1 MTLSSVASRICV
13 ATGIYILVAAMSP
26 AALAATTERQAS
38 TQIEQQ
44 RALFRSVF
52 ESVERGDWSAVDD
65 LSALDRLMLEQY
77 TLWPDLRATW
87 LRANIDSV
95 ATGEVDAFVEQY
107 GMLRPAREL
116 RYRHALNLVRKND
129 LSGYLRLYE
138 QFYQGQG
145 IEKLDC
151 LALQAEI
158 NAGRHRR
165 VEIRAIE
172 LWMVGK
178 SQVRECDPVFEYLG
192 DRKLLGLVE
201 YRQRYDLAIEERNF
215 TLARWLAK
223 KIDQQHVDQAAR
235 WAEAQVNPE
244 DFLRKKW
251 QRTASNTLRAQLV
264 YAAERLTY
272 RDPEIAE
279 RLWGRVSGKHNFSE
293 AQKHLTGQHIALWMA
308 RDNRPGAYKLLQKL
322 SPAAQSD
329 EVLRWRARVSL
340 REARWKRLLTDI
352 AAMPDAERNSEE
364 WRYWRA
370 IAQIE
375 SGHAMAAVGDLES
388 LRLERSFYGFL
399 AADKL
404 GKGYALGHT
413 GLLAD
418 DMKLAALQA
427 RPEVTRARELFY
439 VGQDSR
445 GRSEWDAVIRLL
457 ADEDKLQAAI
467 LAHRW
472 GWHSRAIAAA
482 ASLGE
487 YDDLS
492 IRYPLPYQE
501 TFEEFSS
508 LASISSTW
516 AYGVARSESLFMRDV
531 RSSAGAIGLMQLM
544 PATGRDVAKE
554 IKLPYSGLTTLVN
567 PESNIRLGTTY
578 LGQMSERYGGNQV
591 LATAAYNAGPHRVD
605 RWLPEDGAI
614 DARIWIENIPFNET
628 RKYVKRVLAAQTIF
642 HWRMTGKIRRL
653 SDDLLLV
660 RATPETQQV
669 AGR

>member
-1 MTLSSVASRICV
+1 MTLSSAASRICV
-13 ATGIYILVAAMSP
+13 STGICFLVAAMASV
-26 AALAATTERQAS
+26 ALAATTEHQAT

-65 LSALDRLMLEQY
+65 LSAPDQQMLEQY
-77 TLWPDLRATW
+77 ILWPDLRATW

-95 ATGEVDAFVEQY
+95 STVEVDAFVQQY
-107 GMLRPAREL
+107 GTLRPAREL
-116 RYRHALNLVRKND
+116 RYRHALNLVREND
-129 LSGYLRLYE
+129 LPGYLRLYE
-138 QFYQGQG
+138 QFYQGRD

-158 NAGRHRR
+158 KAGRHRR

-178 SQVRECDPVFEYLG
+178 SQVSECDPVFEYLD

-201 YRQRYDLAIEERNF
+201 YRQRYDLAVEERNF

-244 DFLRKKW
+244 DFLRNKW
-251 QRTASNTLRAQLV
+251 QRSGSDTLRAQLV

-272 RDPEIAE
+272 RDPEIAQK
-279 RLWGRVSGKHNFSE
+279 LWGRVRGKHKFSE
-293 AQKHLTGQHIALWMA
+293 AQKLLTAQHIALWMA
-308 RDNRPGAYKLLQKL
+308 RDNLPRAYKLLQKL

-329 EVLRWRARVSL
+329 EVLRWRARSSL
-340 REARWKRLLTDI
+340 RETRWKRLLTDI
-352 AAMPDAERNSEE
+352 AAMPDAERNSDE

-375 SGHAMAAVGDLES
+375 TGQALAAVGDLES

-445 GRSEWDAVIRLL
+445 GRSEWDAVVRHLT
-457 ADEDKLQAAI
+457 DDDKIQAAI

-501 TFEEFSS
+501 TFEEFST

-516 AYGVARSESLFMRDV
+516 AYSIARSESLFMRDV
-531 RSSAGAIGLMQLM
+531 RSNAGAIGLMQLM
-544 PATGRDVAKE
+544 PATGRDVAKG

-567 PESNIRLGTTY
+567 PESNIRLGTSY

-591 LATAAYNAGPHRVD
+591 PATAAYNAGPHRVD

-653 SDDLLLV
+653 SDELLLV
-660 RATPETQQV
+660 RAAPETQQV
-669 AGR
+669 ASR